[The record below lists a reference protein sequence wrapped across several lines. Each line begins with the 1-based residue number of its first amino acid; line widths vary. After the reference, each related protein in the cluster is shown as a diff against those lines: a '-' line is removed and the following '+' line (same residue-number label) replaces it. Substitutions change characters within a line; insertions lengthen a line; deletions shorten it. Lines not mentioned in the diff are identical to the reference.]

1 MALLLTSVI
10 GNAIGLP
17 YLQDDRTR
25 NRNQQSDISR
35 QKKQGSQKRQNTQ
48 NSRNGAA
55 AKNGTAAKNGIT
67 AQPILSDEDSI
78 PDSLL
83 HPRWPVQRTQ
93 PITLSDLYQSP
104 LDLQRPDNMKY
115 QVEYND
121 TLDRYVIGNRLGNTW
136 ITAPIMLTPKEYLV
150 WSEMQERNAYYR
162 KQNDEIFKAKGKEK
176 FDFTDMHF
184 DLGPAEKIF
193 GPGGI
198 RVKTQGTAELKFGVK
213 KKNVDNPSLPIRN
226 RKTTMM
232 DFDEKINLNVNGR
245 VGDKVNMNLNYNTD
259 ATFDYDAQNMK
270 LKYDGKE
277 DEIIKLVEA
286 GNVSFPS
293 NSSLIRGASSLF
305 GFRTDLQFGKLK
317 LQTVI
322 SQKKS
327 SSKSVSSKGG
337 VQLTPFEKNV
347 TDYEENKH
355 FFLSQYFRNHYDG
368 WMQKLPNLT
377 TGITINRVEVWVTN
391 KTGSSENTRN
401 IVALTDLGENE
412 KVSNPMWAV
421 GGTVVPANKANT
433 EYDAMVN
440 QYSAA
445 RDANQTSSTLE
456 GAGLVGGNDFEKL
469 ENARLLNSSEYTVN
483 TAMGYISLRNQ
494 LQTDQVLA
502 VAYEYTYGGVTYQV
516 GEFASDVTDTKQG
529 LFVKSL
535 KNTSNN
541 PQQGNW
547 KLMMKNVYNLAS
559 QIEKEKF
566 RLDVKFQSDTTGVY
580 ITYIPEK
587 QVKQTPLI
595 KVLGADRLDNN
606 NNAHS
611 NGYYD
616 YVEGYTV
623 SNGSVFIPKV
633 EPFGSY
639 MYEYLKSK
647 GVAAEQAEKY
657 AFTALYDS
665 TKTVA
670 KQIAEKNK
678 YLLVGQFKGSSSN
691 VISLGAYNVPQGSVM
706 VTAGGVTLT
715 EGSDYSVD
723 YNAGEVT
730 ILNQSII
737 DAGTPVNVSLES
749 NTDYGMMRKTM
760 FGLNWE
766 YDFSKNFQLSGTF
779 QHLSEQPL
787 LTKVAMGEEP
797 VKNTLWGININWKK
811 ESQWLTNVLDKIPFL
826 HLTQPSQ
833 ISFTGEFAQLIAGQ
847 ASGTQDNA
855 SYLDDFESTKS
866 SIDVMT
872 PTSWFLSSVPSM
884 FPENKD
890 KTGLTSGF
898 NRSQMAWYTIDPL
911 FNRKGSTLTPGHIK
925 SDLNQL
931 SNHYVRAIYMRELFP
946 LRQQQTYSTETSTVN
961 AMNIA
966 FYPNERGPYNF
977 NVADL
982 QADGTLAN
990 PQKHW
995 GGMMRKLDTND
1006 FEQANVEYIEF
1017 WMLDPFIYSNQ
1028 QPDARLYG
1036 GDFYINLGEISEDI
1050 LRDGKKFYESGMPV
1064 DGSNSFTYSQWG
1076 KIPTQSTVTYAFAT
1090 TSGSRALQ
1098 DVGFN
1103 GLTDAEEQEFYRSAY
1118 LDQIQ
1123 GKVNQAVF
1131 DSIFA
1136 DPARDDYH
1144 YYRGSDWDQ
1153 MQAPILYRYKFIN
1166 NPQGN
1171 SPDSDSRT
1179 ESYDTSYK
1187 STPDVEDINQDYTL
1201 NEYEKYFQ
1209 YHVSIRPEDL
1219 VVGKNYIV
1227 DKREY
1232 TPSLPNGTKNET
1244 VTWYQFRIPVDQ
1256 YESRVGNINDFSSI
1270 RFMRMFLTNFEKPI
1284 VMRFGTLDLVRGTW
1298 RTYDQPL
1305 SAANGGTLEASA
1317 VSIEENAEKTPVNYV
1332 LPPGIRRGQDP
1343 SQPQLVEENEQA
1355 LSLVV
1360 KNLSTG
1366 EAKAVYKNTTL
1377 DLRQYKRIQMFTHAN
1392 ALAQNTT
1399 DLRDNQL
1406 SVFIR
1411 LGNDYKNNYY
1421 EYEIPLKLTPEGKYS
1436 RRSLEDCKAVW
1447 PEENMLDIQM
1457 SVFTALK
1464 KERNKAKAMGM
1475 ASFSQPFVAY
1485 DSNHP
1490 NNKMTLVG
1498 NPTLGEVKTMM
1509 IGVRNNSGEV
1519 KSGEVWV
1526 NELRLL
1532 EHNNKGGWAA
1542 NANLNVQLS
1551 DWGSVNATGRYTSEG
1566 FGGLEDKVASRS
1578 TDSYGAYSVTTS
1590 LEMGKFFPDKAKVSI
1605 PLYYS
1610 VTKEKTSP
1618 KYNPL
1623 DTDMELQDALDATG
1637 SKAERDSIE
1646 NIAVTKV
1653 VNTNFSISNARVG
1666 IATKRHPMPYDPA
1679 NFSFSYSHSHQHT
1692 QGETTVYENEDNW
1705 RGSLDYSWTPVYKAW
1720 EPFKKL
1726 KNKSKWL
1733 DILKRFGLNW
1743 LPQNVAFNTEMTR
1756 NYYELQERDM
1766 ESTENSQLPLSFS
1779 EQFLWNRE
1787 FSMRWDLTKNLH
1799 MNFQSATHAQIE
1811 EPYTPI
1817 NKDLYADQYHAWK
1830 DSVWTSIKH
1839 WGAPLDY
1846 NQTFTASYQLP
1857 LNLIPIF
1864 DWVNADA
1871 SYNSTYSWNKGTEDE
1886 DGVSYGNTINTN
1898 RSLNLNGTFNLVKL
1912 YNHVPFLKAANQKF
1926 DKEPSRSQIQKK
1938 KQEKE
1943 KAKQEAQK
1951 RKQEL
1956 AKVRQE
1962 AIDAGKDPEE
1972 AVKEWTSKNNK
1983 KALEQKKRLPL
1994 NKRSFEQEITLLP
2007 LLADAKDLKKE
2018 KDEATGEKTE
2028 ASGDEAE
2035 TKNAE
2040 KSKKS
2045 KKDKSKKDDSKKDD
2059 SKKKYVDVKHGKNTK
2074 RLIVSAKTEDGKAFH
2089 LKYKVLDN
2097 NTIRITSK
2105 VDSAT
2110 KLKVNVLPKAPLE
2123 EKAWYKTMQA
2133 ISRVAMMARNV
2144 SFSYRN
2150 NYQLTLPGFLPTIG
2164 DAFGQTKQGIMSP
2177 GLDFAFGFVGDSYI
2191 EKAREHDWL
2200 LLNDSIATPAA
2211 TSKTE
2216 DLQIRMTLEPVKN
2229 LKIDLN
2235 AMRTMTTQK
2244 SIQYMYEG
2252 TPTTQSGSF
2261 QMTTISIGSA
2271 FEGMGDANSGYRSKT
2286 FEKFVGSLQDFRNRV
2301 EQQYAGMIYPA
2312 GSSLAG
2318 GKFDA
2323 SRTPVNQYSA
2333 DVMVPAFLNAYTSMG
2348 GKSLSIFPALS
2359 RLLPNWTVKYSGLGK
2374 LPWFRDHFKSVNIN
2388 HSYKSVFAVGSYNSY
2403 STFQEYMN
2411 GLGFIEDAT
2420 TGNPSP
2426 SSMFNVSQVSINEAF
2441 SPLLGLDLTFNN
2453 NMTLKGEYRQTRVMN
2468 LSMTSIQ
2475 LNEAVS
2481 KDWVIGMGYRM
2492 NNFHLFGMGGKRKA
2506 VKSKGKG
2513 SADKQKNSSN
2523 SNSYGTNHDLNLRL
2537 DFSFRKQA
2545 AIVRDIASMMSSASS
2560 GNNALKLSFS
2570 ADYTLSKML
2579 TMSFY
2584 YDRQTNT
2591 PLLSSSS
2598 YPTTTQDFGLSIK
2611 FSLTR

>member
-25 NRNQQSDISR
+25 NRNLQSDISR
-35 QKKQGSQKRQNTQ
+35 QKKQGTQNRQNTQ
-48 NSRNGAA
+48 NSRNGA
-55 AKNGTAAKNGIT
+55 AAKNGIT

-355 FFLSQYFRNHYDG
+355 FFLSEYFRNHYDG

-421 GGTVVPANKANT
+421 GGIMVPANKANT

-456 GAGLVGGNDFEKL
+456 SAGLIGGNDFEKL

-647 GVAAEQAEKY
+647 GVADEQAEKY

-797 VKNTLWGININWKK
+797 VKNTLWGINVNWKK

-977 NVADL
+977 NVTDL

-1050 LRDGKKFYESGMPV
+1050 LRDGKKFYESGIPV

-1256 YESRVGNINDFSSI
+1256 YESKVGNINDFSSI

-1305 SAANGGTLEASA
+1305 GAANGGTLEASA

-1360 KNLSTG
+1360 KNLSSG

-1509 IGVRNNSGEV
+1509 IGIRNNSGDV

-1578 TDSYGAYSVTTS
+1578 TDSYGSYSVTTS

-1705 RGSLDYSWTPVYKAW
+1705 RGSLDYSWTPVYKSW

-1983 KALEQKKRLPL
+1983 KAQEQKKRLPL

-2018 KDEATGEKTE
+2018 KDEVAGEKAE

-2035 TKNAE
+2035 TKKAEKSE

-2244 SIQYMYEG
+2244 STQYMYEG

-2271 FEGMGDANSGYRSKT
+2271 FEGMGEANSGYRSKT